1 VGRNAPRRRGTS
13 ALVSTLAV
21 ALAAGTITLFATP
34 DGAGSAQAAPAAGT
48 GTSEILLDD
57 PSSTT
62 PRSDRLLSAGTTGFL
77 HRQAGVAG
85 LLWTDYANDTTVTVQ
100 GPTGVYKPTTTTC
113 YDIQA
118 RCASGMYGQAADN
131 VALPHASYGDPV
143 SLWKPDGSAL
153 RTVDLDPSDYV
164 GTYGETV
171 VAVEDNSFITTDHP
185 EHYRLHLVDLVDGKQ
200 RDRVVDGYPA
210 DSWWSK
216 TVTQTGDEN
225 GFLLTYS
232 AADAAGT
239 SSYTVGYLDFAT
251 ARLTPVFTGLDA
263 SPDLVLT
270 DDRVGWYTE
279 AAGLHLKPRADLS
292 AEETVPVAG
301 EEIVGSP
308 VPVIVGDWLLLATSD
323 GPVTAQSLT
332 DGTRK
337 TLLTWSY
344 GTPLATPDGDALVTG
359 GTGAADWWVRRVS
372 LAADGTPRLEKVH
385 KVVPYENAKTGLALS
400 RGYLRV
406 AEDNPSKTSDTTSW
420 RSIGTVG
427 GALTA
432 TAATESGSV
441 SPKCPY
447 AGTTCSALWGNY
459 GEGPGDVYLGTY
471 YDGDEGGSGLEN
483 ADRLVSIGGNPLE
496 FHTAGGAIID
506 VSDDYAVYDSG
517 GSAPM
522 QYIGEF
528 GQGQKLK
535 RSVRAAALN
544 GSTLWS
550 ASTTGKLTS
559 YSLTEDK
566 TLATVTVPGMSCVP
580 SELQA
585 AGRWVYWACGTDS
598 AGVYDSKAATSRAVS
613 GGDVLLGDG
622 FTVRHDHAA
631 GTLVLTEAATGAT
644 RVIASDLP
652 EKGTAT
658 DRRYRWTVDEYTG
671 LVAWF
676 DLFEQTHVATTGV
689 APSAVTAFR
698 SEATSFVGSGTP
710 FQGSWLL
717 SRPVSSW
724 SVTFASV
731 QSGARGMATRTVTG
745 GASTAWVATD
755 WSGTTVDNARFPN
768 GEFTWT
774 LKATGTGT
782 ASAVTVAT
790 GEGFLQG
797 GAPVRHDF
805 GSPDG
810 VDGRGDLLTL
820 NSSGGLTFQ
829 SGTGTGKFGEKIS
842 GSGWA
847 TSIKAVPFGDLNGD
861 RCNDVLVR
869 LSSGALRAY
878 KPRCGAAVT
887 PTTSYTTLASSGWT
901 QYDVLTSPGDV
912 SGDGRPD
919 LIARV
924 ASTGTVY
931 LYKGTSTGTLS
942 ARVKLYDNW
951 KSYKKIVGAG
961 DLNGDG
967 IGDLLAQDTS
977 NTLYRYN
984 GKGNGTFAARV
995 KVFGDW
1001 GGSYNAVVGV
1011 GDITDDGRADLVSR
1025 DTGGNLYRNN
1035 GDGRGSF
1042 GSRTRIATGWGGYRS
1057 VS

>member
-1 VGRNAPRRRGTS
+1 MGRNAPRRRGTS

-21 ALAAGTITLFATP
+21 ALVAAALAVLPQNGASADP
-34 DGAGSAQAAPAAGT
+34 AGSASEITLADPADTQPRTDRPLMAGT
-48 GTSEILLDD
+48 S
-57 PSSTT
+57 
-62 PRSDRLLSAGTTGFL
+62 GFL
-77 HRQAGVAG
+77 HRQTGITG
-85 LLWTDYANDTTVTVQ
+85 LLWTDYADGTSTVVKNAD
-100 GPTGVYKPTTTTC
+100 GVYVP
-113 YDIQA
+113 A
-118 RCASGMYGQAADN
+118 GSCASLGGPNCGVAWYGSDSDL
-131 VALPHASYGDPV
+131 VALPSAGSVALWDPATRTTT
-143 SLWKPDGSAL
+143 SITTKEAYRGLAG
-153 RTVDLDPSDYV
+153 RTVLTEY
-164 GTYGETV
+164 
-171 VAVEDNSFITTDHP
+171 AVH
-185 EHYRLHLVDLVDGKQ
+185 DLVDGTWRSRAIKPDFM
-200 RDRVVDGYPA
+200 RITSLAV
-210 DSWWSK
+210 K
-216 TVTQTGDEN
+216 
-225 GFLLTYS
+225 
-232 AADAAGT
+232 AADAHGALIDLG
-239 SSYTVGYLDFAT
+239 SSVYYLDLAT
-251 ARLTPVFTGLDA
+251 ATATEAFSGPYSQQYEVLD
-263 SPDLVLT
+263 
-270 DDRVGWYTE
+270 DDRIGWYDSASSE
-279 AAGLHLKPRADLS
+279 LHLKPRTDPGADEQVIDLPSPGTQLDGAPVLS
-292 AEETVPVAG
+292 
-301 EEIVGSP
+301 
-308 VPVIVGDWLLLATSD
+308 GDWLLLPLYTGTGTSELRAVSLKD
-323 GPVTAQSLT
+323 GSSHTLAAKAGSYLLGASG
-332 DGTRK
+332 GT
-337 TLLTWSY
+337 
-344 GTPLATPDGDALVTG
+344 ALVTG
-359 GTGAADWWVRRVS
+359 GTGASDWWVRRFTE
-372 LAADGTPRLEKVH
+372 AADGTPGLEQLAQIPAK
-385 KVVPYENAKTGLALS
+385 ENAKTGLALS
-400 RGYLRV
+400 RGSLRV
-406 AEDNPSKTSDTTSW
+406 AEDDPSGTADTTSL
-420 RSIGTVG
+420 RTLAVTG
-427 GALTA
+427 GQLTA
-432 TAATESGSV
+432 SAPEAGDEVLSR
-441 SPKCPY
+441 CPY
-447 AGTTCSALWGNY
+447 PGVTCSVLWGNR
-459 GEGPGDVYLGTY
+459 GDDPRDAFLGTT
-471 YDGDEGGSGLEN
+471 GSGLTGK
-483 ADRLVSIGGNPLE
+483 DRLSAMNDGSSNWTLE
-496 FHTAGGAIID
+496 FGTTGGHIVD
-506 VSDDYAVYDSG
+506 VSDDYAVYESG
-517 GSAPM
+517 GTAPE

-535 RSVRAAALN
+535 RSVRAAALS

-559 YSLTEDK
+559 YSLAEDK

-598 AGVYDSKAATSRAVS
+598 AGVYDTKAATSRAVS

-644 RVIASDLP
+644 RVVASDLP

-689 APSAVTAFR
+689 TPSTVTAFR
-698 SEATSFVGSGTP
+698 SETTSYVGSGTP

-731 QSGARGMATRTVTG
+731 QSGARGKATRTVTG
-745 GASTAWVATD
+745 GASTARVATD

-768 GEFTWT
+768 GGFTWT

-805 GSPDG
+805 GSVDG

-984 GKGNGTFAARV
+984 GKGDGTFAARV

-1001 GGSYNAVVGV
+1001 GGSYDTVVVV

-1035 GDGRGSF
+1035 GDGKGSF
-1042 GSRTRIATGWGGYRS
+1042 GSRTKIATGWGGYRS

>member
-1 VGRNAPRRRGTS
+1 MGRNAPRRRGTS

-21 ALAAGTITLFATP
+21 ALAAAAIAVLPGSGASADPAAPTGSAAEITLT
-34 DGAGSAQAAPAAGT
+34 DPADTQPRADRPLVAGT
-48 GTSEILLDD
+48 S
-57 PSSTT
+57 
-62 PRSDRLLSAGTTGFL
+62 GFL
-77 HRQAGVAG
+77 HRQSGLTG
-85 LLWTDYANDTTVTVQ
+85 LLWTDYADGTSTVVKNAD
-100 GPTGVYKPTTTTC
+100 GVYTPEGS
-113 YDIQA
+113 
-118 RCASGMYGQAADN
+118 CATLGGPNCAVAWYGSDSDL
-131 VALPHASYGDPV
+131 VALPSAGSVALWDPATRT
-143 SLWKPDGSAL
+143 STSITTKEAYRGLAG
-153 RTVDLDPSDYV
+153 RTVL
-164 GTYGETV
+164 T
-171 VAVEDNSFITTDHP
+171 
-185 EHYRLHLVDLVDGKQ
+185 EHSVHDRVDGAW
-200 RDRVVDGYPA
+200 RSRPITPDWMRITSLA
-210 DSWWSK
+210 
-216 TVTQTGDEN
+216 VT
-225 GFLLTYS
+225 
-232 AADAAGT
+232 AADAHGVLFKVDG
-239 SSYTVGYLDFAT
+239 SVYYLDLAT
-251 ARLTPVFTGLDA
+251 ATATEAFSGPYSQQYDVLD
-263 SPDLVLT
+263 
-270 DDRVGWYTE
+270 DDRIGWYDS
-279 AAGLHLKPRADLS
+279 ASSDLHLKPRTDPEATEQVIDLP
-292 AEETVPVAG
+292 APGAQLDGAPVL
-301 EEIVGSP
+301 S
-308 VPVIVGDWLLLATSD
+308 GDWLLLPLYTGTGTSELRAVSLKD
-323 GPVTAQSLT
+323 GSSHTLAAEAGSYLLGASG
-332 DGTRK
+332 GT
-337 TLLTWSY
+337 
-344 GTPLATPDGDALVTG
+344 ALVTG
-359 GTGAADWWVRRVS
+359 GTGADDWWVRRFTE
-372 LAADGTPRLEKVH
+372 AADGTPGLEQLARIPAK
-385 KVVPYENAKTGLALS
+385 ENAKTGLALS
-400 RGYLRV
+400 RGSLRV
-406 AEDNPSKTSDTTSW
+406 AEDDPSGTADTTSL
-420 RSIGTVG
+420 RRLAVTG
-427 GALTA
+427 GQLTA
-432 TAATESGSV
+432 SAPETGDEVLSR
-441 SPKCPY
+441 CPY
-447 AGTTCSALWGNY
+447 PGVTCSALWGNL
-459 GEGPGDVYLGTY
+459 GDDPRDAFLGTT
-471 YDGDEGGSGLEN
+471 GSGLTGK
-483 ADRLVSIGGNPLE
+483 DRLVAIQDGSSNWTLE
-496 FHTAGGAIID
+496 FGTTGGHIVD

-517 GSAPM
+517 GTAPE

-535 RSVRAAALN
+535 RSVRAAALS

-559 YSLTEDK
+559 YSLAEDK

-585 AGRWVYWACGTDS
+585 AGRWVYWACGTAS
-598 AGVYDSKAATSRAVS
+598 AGVYDVKAATSRAVS

-644 RVIASDLP
+644 RVVASDLP

-676 DLFEQTHVATTGV
+676 DVYEQTHVATTGV

-698 SEATSFVGSGTP
+698 SEATSYVGSGTP

-724 SVTFASV
+724 SVTFTSV
-731 QSGARGMATRTVTG
+731 QSGAKGKATRTVTG
-745 GASTAWVATD
+745 GASTAWVGTD
-755 WSGTTVDNARFPN
+755 WYGTTVDNARFPN
-768 GEFTWT
+768 GHFTWT
-774 LKATGTGT
+774 LKATGTSS

-805 GSPDG
+805 GSVDG

-847 TSIKAVPFGDLNGD
+847 TSIKAVPFGDLSGD

-869 LSSGALRAY
+869 YSSGALRLY
-878 KPRCGAAVT
+878 KPRCGAALT
-887 PTTSYTTLASSGWT
+887 PKTSYTTLASSGWT

-931 LYKGTSTGTLS
+931 LFKGTSTGTLS

-951 KSYKKIVGAG
+951 KGYKKIVGAG
-961 DLNGDG
+961 DLDGDG

-977 NTLYRYN
+977 NTLYRYH
-984 GKGNGTFAARV
+984 GKGDGTFAARV
-995 KVFGDW
+995 KLFGDW

-1025 DTGGNLYRNN
+1025 DTGGNLYRNS
-1035 GDGRGSF
+1035 GDGKGSF
-1042 GSRTRIATGWGGYRS
+1042 GSRTKIATGWGGYRS
-1057 VS
+1057 LS